1 MHIAE
6 SLNAQAVM
14 NVIAGN
20 QFGKRGAGEI
30 ATALRE
36 NSSLRKLSL
45 NGMQSEGKAVKYNT
59 KTLLSAA
66 SVLHTI
72 AASQIGDKG
81 GKAIAEGLGASRSLQ
96 VLYFRGTLYIL

>member
-6 SLNAQAVM
+6 SLNAQSVM
-14 NVIAGN
+14 NVVAGN

-45 NGMQSEGKAVKYNT
+45 NGMQSEGK
-59 KTLLSAA
+59 L
-66 SVLHTI
+66 
-72 AASQIGDKG
+72 
-81 GKAIAEGLGASRSLQ
+81 
-96 VLYFRGTLYIL
+96 